1 MVSLEASE
9 GFYYGGGLGET
20 DEKTFC
26 LQAHPNDDS
35 VRYRCWNDSKCV
47 DFTSRYIPYLDDDD
61 NICKAPDYDNVDRL
75 DSRQAWLCNRGILIY
90 YGKNESE
97 QCLCPP
103 SYYGDRCQYQNQRVS
118 LTLQFRND
126 NLNKLATIA
135 IISTEITRSQYY
147 PHFRELFTKPIID
160 YPILHRVKYYHLLCK
175 KANDLVCFQDSE
187 TLICLCTEER
197 HANCFHFD
205 FNMTHNCIG
214 SKICQSDPQC
224 YQDDPT
230 CATKKTSTIDWFHVC
245 IAIERLVT
253 VIININFSLSRS
265 KKIAKLLIF
274 IVSLLTTVSLLHDPI
289 HRRLIYDEEEHRTWC
304 IIHFA
309 PSVESFNSL
318 MRCEA

>member
-126 NLNKLATIA
+126 NLNKLATIGIVITLVDNTNLIHSHEQLTYIPFLDCNTKFNIYLLYRDRPKNMKKNYTIRIDA
-135 IISTEITRSQYY
+135 FDKTNLIYITSWTLPVKFNFMPVNHASTQLTIPARYHCHIPCNLRHHKQQTIVNIDSCQCPSKKSEFSFINQNKCDCSPDSICVGIINNR
-147 PHFRELFTKPIID
+147 
-160 YPILHRVKYYHLLCK
+160 
-175 KANDLVCFQDSE
+175 
-187 TLICLCTEER
+187 LICFLP
-197 HANCFHFD
+197 
-205 FNMTHNCIG
+205 FNE
-214 SKICQSDPQC
+214 DV
-224 YQDDPT
+224 
-230 CATKKTSTIDWFHVC
+230 TSMF
-245 IAIERLVT
+245 
-253 VIININFSLSRS
+253 
-265 KKIAKLLIF
+265 
-274 IVSLLTTVSLLHDPI
+274 
-289 HRRLIYDEEEHRTWC
+289 Y
-304 IIHFA
+304 
-309 PSVESFNSL
+309 
-318 MRCEA
+318 